1 MALIVKSN
9 IIKEDILDETGHKL
23 GELKFNPND
32 SRIMKNMSTVVNEF
46 NKAIKEINKL
56 GKIDKLSLENLKTV
70 EDFEKAS
77 QTFEKIDKGYDIEV
91 KAVDELINKLIEI
104 FGEETIQIF
113 TNGTKDAECLL
124 PIIEF
129 IEPYVKAAR
138 EGKVNKYIN
147 DTTKENNS
155 DVME

>member
-1 MALIVKSN
+1 MALTIKSN
-9 IIKEDILDETGHKL
+9 IIREDILDENGNKI

-56 GKIDKLSLENLKTV
+56 GKIDKLSLENLKTA

-77 QTFEKIDKGYDIEV
+77 ETFEKIDKSYDIEV
-91 KAVDELINKLIEI
+91 KAVDELINKLSEI
-104 FGEETIQIF
+104 FGGETIQLF

-129 IEPYVKAAR
+129 IEPYVKVAR
-138 EGKVNKYIN
+138 EGKINKYIN
-147 DTTKENNS
+147 ETKENNS

>member
-1 MALIVKSN
+1 MALTIKSN
-9 IIKEDILDETGHKL
+9 IIREDILDENGKKL

-56 GKIDKLSLENLKTV
+56 GKIDKLSLENLKTA

-77 QTFEKIDKGYDIEV
+77 ETFEKIDKGYDIEI
-91 KAVDELINKLIEI
+91 KAVDELINKLSEI
-104 FGEETIQIF
+104 FGEETIQLF

-129 IEPYVKAAR
+129 IEPYVKTAR

-147 DTTKENNS
+147 ESKENNS

>member
-1 MALIVKSN
+1 MALTIKSN
-9 IIKEDILDETGHKL
+9 IIREDILDEKGNKL

-56 GKIDKLSLENLKTV
+56 GKIDKLSLESLKTA

-77 QTFEKIDKGYDIEV
+77 ETFEKIDKGYDIEV
-91 KAVDELINKLIEI
+91 KAVDELINKLSEI
-104 FGEETIQIF
+104 FGEETIQLF

-129 IEPYVKAAR
+129 IEPYVKTAR
-138 EGKVNKYIN
+138 ERKVNKYIN
-147 DTTKENNS
+147 ETKETNS